1 MQVLILYMQYI
12 CNIYYKLLYIYKCN
26 TGIIYRYSR
35 LYRKLTPI
43 YTRNGYCRYYDK
55 VLSIQYLTDPLNT
68 AKKNVIWN
76 RSMQVLDIKYQY
88 VYLFYYIIY
97 YLSLSLSFSRTI
109 YIYIIMYYYWKNTP
123 QLCIKFANLFL
134 IKLNL

>member
-1 MQVLILYMQYI
+1 MQVLILYMHYI
-12 CNIYYKLLYIYKCN
+12 IYIKRYCIYTNVTLVLYIV
-26 TGIIYRYSR
+26 YSR

-88 VYLFYYIIY
+88 VYLFYCIIY

-109 YIYIIMYYYWKNTP
+109 YIYIIMYYY
-123 QLCIKFANLFL
+123 
-134 IKLNL
+134 